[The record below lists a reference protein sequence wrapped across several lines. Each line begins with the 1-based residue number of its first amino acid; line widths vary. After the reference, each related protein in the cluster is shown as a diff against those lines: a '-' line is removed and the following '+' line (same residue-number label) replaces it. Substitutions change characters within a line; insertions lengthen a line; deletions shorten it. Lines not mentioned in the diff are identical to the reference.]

1 MTKFEIKDLVL
12 NGTKFDETKNIEFT
26 CLVPGRLVAWNK
38 VQGRV
43 SFVCDSTRGWT
54 VRWEVVIQRAGKAI
68 CRKMKWSPLFQKIQ
82 KKLEREVMFEIG
94 RTNFGEAI
102 DDEIATVVD
111 YTKQL
116 KAAIKKDAA
125 QQVKDLPK
133 PQAEPMRAVADILE
147 NVVGLKVITEIPE
160 TISGHGVMPQSME
173 MPEMPE
179 FLKR

>member
-1 MTKFEIKDLVL
+1 
-12 NGTKFDETKNIEFT
+12 
-26 CLVPGRLVAWNK
+26 
-38 VQGRV
+38 
-43 SFVCDSTRGWT
+43 
-54 VRWEVVIQRAGKAI
+54 VIQRAVKGIKAKTI

-102 DDEIATVVD
+102 DKEIAEVVE
-111 YTKQL
+111 YTKNL
-116 KAAIKKDAA
+116 KQSHLTNAS